1 MNSTDQQSETSQK
14 KAICIIQLVIVYS
27 VLTLTQSKY
36 FVSYTIKLQCQLTQ
50 HKRCSE
56 RGQILSPN
64 NFKKVLRNHI
74 HIENIDQK
82 INFYDS
88 DETEIRLP
96 FYRSFSTFQN
106 VFGAGWSLHSS
117 FLFMLMVI
125 GKDKRWRKVI
135 YLCCEIKKSY
145 NRNPNIKP

>member
-96 FYRSFSTFQN
+96 FCRSFSTFQN
-106 VFGAGWSLHSS
+106 VFGGLCTQVFCSWSWVRGDVKS
-117 FLFMLMVI
+117 FICVVKL
-125 GKDKRWRKVI
+125 
-135 YLCCEIKKSY
+135 KSHTTATQ
-145 NRNPNIKP
+145 I